1 MANDKPAQTSKSY
14 IDNESKFLSAIEKYA
29 QQQREAMTSE
39 TELFEKQAL
48 QKAEEEG
55 LTDAYNLIHKE
66 QDAMK
71 SAIAADLAKKEA
83 DGNLEIFRKRQQITK
98 EVFEKAKIKLQEY
111 TKTSAY
117 QDKLISYAKEC
128 ADFFNDSAVEICLN
142 KQDMKY
148 ADKISNAFKGEVIVK
163 EVADILIGGLRVY
176 CPSQQIAVD
185 KTLDTKLEEQ
195 REWFYANA
203 SLQIK

>member
-39 TELFEKQAL
+39 IELFEKQAL

-71 SAIAADLAKKEA
+71 SAIASDLAKKEA
-83 DGNLEIFRKRQQITK
+83 DGNLEIFKKRQQITK

-117 QDKLISYAKEC
+117 QNKLISCAEKC

-148 ADKISNAFKGEVIVK
+148 ADKISKAFKGEVTVK

-185 KTLDTKLEEQ
+185 ETLDTKLEGQ

>member
-55 LTDAYNLIHKE
+55 LVDAYNLIHKE

-71 SAIAADLAKKEA
+71 SAISADMAKKESE
-83 DGNLEIFRKRQQITK
+83 GNLLIFKKRQQITNQ
-98 EVFEKAKIKLQEY
+98 VFAKATEKLQEY
-111 TKTSAY
+111 TKTKAY
-117 QDKLISYAKEC
+117 YEKLVAYAKEC
-128 ADFFNDSAVEICLN
+128 AEFFDNATVEICLS
-142 KQDMKY
+142 KQDMQY
-148 ADKISNAFKGEVIVK
+148 ANDITKLFKGECTVK
-163 EVADILIGGLRVY
+163 EVADIIIGGLRVY

>member
-39 TELFEKQAL
+39 TELFERQAL

-55 LTDAYNLIHKE
+55 LIDAYNLIHKE

-71 SAIAADLAKKEA
+71 AEIAADLAKKEA
-83 DGNLEIFRKRQQITK
+83 EGNLEIFKKRQQITK
-98 EVFEKAKIKLQEY
+98 EVFEKAKTKLQEF

-117 QDKLISYAKEC
+117 QDKMISYAKEC
-128 ADFFNDSAVEICLN
+128 ADFFEDTAVEICLN

-148 ADKISNAFKGEVIVK
+148 ADKISSVFKGEVTVK

-176 CPSQQIAVD
+176 CPSKQIAVD
-185 KTLDTKLEEQ
+185 KTLDTKLEGQ

-203 SLQIK
+203 SLQVK

>member
-1 MANDKPAQTSKSY
+1 MANDKPAKTSKSY
-14 IDNESKFLSAIEKYA
+14 SENESKFLSAIEKYA

-55 LTDAYNLIHKE
+55 LIDAYNLIHKE

-83 DGNLEIFRKRQQITK
+83 EGNLEVFKKRQQITK
-98 EVFEKAKIKLQEY
+98 EVFEKAKTKLQEY

-128 ADFFNDSAVEICLN
+128 ADFFKDSTVEICLN

-148 ADKISNAFKGEVIVK
+148 ADKISSIFKGEVSVK

-185 KTLDTKLEEQ
+185 KTLDTKLEGQ